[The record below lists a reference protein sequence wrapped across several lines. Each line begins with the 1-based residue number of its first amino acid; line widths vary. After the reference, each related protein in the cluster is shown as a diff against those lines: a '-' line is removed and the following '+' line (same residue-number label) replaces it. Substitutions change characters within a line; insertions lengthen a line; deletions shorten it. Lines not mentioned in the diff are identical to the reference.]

1 MASYTALYGIE
12 IGKVKITK
20 AKDSIDLGL
29 DLAGGVYVILEAQT
43 DLQGEELQRAMD
55 QTIMVINKRV
65 DGLGVAEPS
74 IVKES
79 NKRIRVELAGIDNP
93 QEAID
98 IIGKT
103 AQLQFIDPEGNEVL
117 TGKNVKNSEAR
128 YQQTEFGDKP
138 VVSLEF
144 DKEG

>member
-1 MASYTALYGIE
+1 
-12 IGKVKITK
+12 
-20 AKDSIDLGL
+20 
-29 DLAGGVYVILEAQT
+29 
-43 DLQGEELQRAMD
+43 
-55 QTIMVINKRV
+55 MVINKRV

-117 TGKNVKNSEAR
+117 TGKKM
-128 YQQTEFGDKP
+128 
-138 VVSLEF
+138 
-144 DKEG
+144 